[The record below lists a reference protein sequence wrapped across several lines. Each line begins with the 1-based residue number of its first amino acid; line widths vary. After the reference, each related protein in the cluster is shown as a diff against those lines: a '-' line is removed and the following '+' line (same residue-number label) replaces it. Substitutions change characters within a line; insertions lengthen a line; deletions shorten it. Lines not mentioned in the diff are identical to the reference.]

1 MTSLQQPTPPE
12 KKGYVSLSKSNPD
25 CQRVQNTDPISFI
38 VSRPRIQV
46 NPSPPFIPL
55 TSHSTSTKLGFKMGP
70 PNQNPSSGEESGGSK
85 RKRVD
90 SLEEVTT
97 TKKGKAKMI
106 KSAPIVLS
114 SGEEEV
120 DEDLKMPKTEK
131 GDSKLD
137 EGDDEAGLTGMTLAF
152 LTTTNLAVSTFLDLA
167 STPL

>member
-12 KKGYVSLSKSNPD
+12 KMGYVLLSKSNPD
-25 CQRVQNTDPISFI
+25 RQRVRNTDPKSFI
-38 VSRPRIQV
+38 VLRPRIQV

-55 TSHSTSTKLGFKMGP
+55 TSRSTSTKLGFKMGP
-70 PNQNPSSGEESGGSK
+70 PNRNPSSREESGGLK

-97 TKKGKAKMI
+97 TKKGKAKML

-120 DEDLKMPKTEK
+120 DEDPKMPKTEK
-131 GDSKLD
+131 GDSELERAMMKL
-137 EGDDEAGLTGMTLAF
+137 
-152 LTTTNLAVSTFLDLA
+152 V
-167 STPL
+167 